1 MFLFHMWE
9 FSALG
14 FHWKWSTYI
23 HFPDGFPTL
32 HYWELALKTSLGKE
46 KHLCE
51 GRKPPLQSFPRTFQ
65 SGDWKEQ
72 AVSLGHGKLW
82 NKYSAPALLI
92 KFT

>member
-1 MFLFHMWE
+1 MWE

-14 FHWKWSTYI
+14 LHWKWSIGI
-23 HFPDGFPTL
+23 HFPDGFPTPQD
-32 HYWELALKTSLGKE
+32 WELASKTSLGKE

-51 GRKPPLQSFPRTFQ
+51 ARKQSFPRTFQ

-82 NKYSAPALLI
+82 SEYRVLALLI